1 MGVKSRIL
9 SDHFSVASGLGRHI
23 EEDIIVT
30 TVFFLKKF
38 QVIGNIIGSLSML
51 NLIHTYGFSM
61 GNWPIL
67 DEKDVILEQ
76 VLSNGGGILS
86 HFKVVIELLV
96 HLLDNFCAGS

>member
-51 NLIHTYGFSM
+51 NLIHNYGLR
-61 GNWPIL
+61 NWPIL
-67 DEKDVILEQ
+67 EEYDVNSEQ